1 MKPPYLFILNQKGR
15 SLLKWIVSLVVIV
28 AVGIGAYAWL
38 MMRTPELMP
47 STQATEG
54 KTGSLPST
62 AQTPRTTPQPSQSK
76 GVMLSP
82 QKQQM
87 IGVKTEPATIRDLTH
102 TIRTVGQVE
111 VDERRLTH
119 MHTKLEGWVQELY
132 VKFTGEHVKKDQKLF
147 EIYSPELVS
156 TQEEY
161 LLALKAVKSLGESE
175 FPEIAQNAKSL
186 LAVTRQRFSLWDI
199 TPDHIQDLE
208 KTGKVLRTLP
218 LHAPGSGYVLHMA
231 VREGMHVT
239 PAMELYALADLSTVW
254 VLADVY
260 EYEIPLVELGQEA
273 TVTLSYFPAQTF
285 TGKVTYV
292 YPVLETK
299 TRTVKVRFELPNP
312 GWKIKPG
319 MFANV
324 DLRIPR
330 GKRLVV
336 PTTSVLDSG
345 TEQLVFIDQG
355 GGMFEPRKV
364 SVGVRTRDAYEI
376 LEGISAGEL
385 VVTRGNFLVDSESNL
400 KAATEMMMPGMD
412 MGKKKDAADSA
423 SMPGMQH

>member
-1 MKPPYLFILNQKGR
+1 MIGLLIL
-15 SLLKWIVSLVVIV
+15 IT
-28 AVGIGAYAWL
+28 AVGIGAYWWL
-38 MMRTPELMP
+38 TAKLSVPMP
-47 STQATEG
+47 LYQTEG
-54 KTGSLPST
+54 IEKKAVTTLPPS
-62 AQTPRTTPQPSQSK
+62 QPSKTSDSSEENK
-76 GVMLSP
+76 VVMVSP
-82 QKQQM
+82 QKQQL

-119 MHTKLEGWVQELY
+119 MHTKLDGWVQDLY
-132 VKFTGEHVKKDQKLF
+132 VKFTGEQVRKDQKLF

-161 LLALKAVKSLGESE
+161 LLALKAVKSLGDSE

-186 LAVTRQRFSLWDI
+186 LEVTRQRFSLWDI
-199 TPDHIQDLE
+199 TPDHIRDLE
-208 KTGKVLRTLP
+208 QTGEVLRTLP
-218 LHAPGSGYVLHMA
+218 LHAPSSGYVLQMA

-239 PAMELYALADLSTVW
+239 PATELYTLADLSSVW

-273 TVTLSYFPAQTF
+273 TMTLSYFPAQAF

-324 DLRIPR
+324 DLQIPR

-336 PTTSVLDSG
+336 PTTAVLDSG

-355 GGMFEPRKV
+355 QGMFEPRKV
-364 SVGVRTRDAYEI
+364 TVGVQTRDGYEI
-376 LEGISAGEL
+376 VDGITTGEL

-400 KAATEMMMPGMD
+400 KAATEMMMPGME
-412 MGKKKDAADSA
+412 MGKKEKTEQSG